1 MQDRRSIGQMPR
13 LSRHLGFSAVE
24 RHEEK
29 NLWTIIVLLLQ
40 ALAAAAVVVS
50 MLHPLMMQTLAFIVQ
65 LIEHA
70 NSLRVTALGHRRVM
84 ENVNACNTISFFI
97 LNLLIFSYVG

>member
-29 NLWTIIVLLLQ
+29 HLWTIIVLLLQ
-40 ALAAAAVVVS
+40 ALVAAAMVVS
-50 MLHPLMMQTLAFIVQ
+50 MLHPVMVQALAFIVQ

-70 NSLRVTALGHRRVM
+70 NSLRVTVIGQRRNFN
-84 ENVNACNTISFFI
+84 NVRVFI
-97 LNLLIFSYVG
+97 IYSIM

>member
-1 MQDRRSIGQMPR
+1 MPL

-29 NLWTIIVLLLQ
+29 LLWTTKVVLLQ
-40 ALAAAAVVVS
+40 ALTAAAMVVS
-50 MLHPLMMQTLAFIVQ
+50 MMHAIMVQALAFIVQ

-70 NSLRVTALGHRRVM
+70 NSLRFTVLGQRRNFD
-84 ENVNACNTISFFI
+84 NVSDFI
-97 LNLLIFSYVG
+97 KFIVFYLKLFYILI

>member
-1 MQDRRSIGQMPR
+1 MQDRRSIGQMPL

-29 NLWTIIVLLLQ
+29 ILWTTIVVLLQ
-40 ALAAAAVVVS
+40 ALAAAAMVVS
-50 MLHPLMMQTLAFIVQ
+50 MMHPIMVQALAFIVQ

-70 NSLRVTALGHRRVM
+70 NSLRFTVVGQRRTFD
-84 ENVNACNTISFFI
+84 NVSDFI
-97 LNLLIFSYVG
+97 KFIGFYLQRFNIII